1 MVKVCVV
8 GAGLSGLTVAHEL
21 IEKDLKLMYM
31 KKHHTAGGM
40 ARSERE
46 KHNVPTEHSWR
57 GYGPFY
63 YNVFDIMKRIPI
75 IENFGNNITFYKGE
89 KYDLT
94 PYINK
99 HPGGSIIKNAIGKN
113 VEEVWEQ
120 YGVKWHLKKQS
131 CNEAFKRIKGQ
142 REF

>member
-21 IEKDLKLMYM
+21 IEKGFEVDVYE
-31 KKHHTAGGM
+31 KHHTAGGM

-46 KHNVPTEHSWR
+46 KHNVPGEHSWR

-63 YNVFDIMKRIPI
+63 YNVFDIMKRIPM
-75 IENFGNNITFYKGE
+75 IENFGNNITFYKGD

-99 HPGGSIIKNAIGKN
+99 HPGGSVIKNAIGKN
-113 VEEVWEQ
+113 VV
-120 YGVKWHLKKQS
+120 GSFV
-131 CNEAFKRIKGQ
+131 
-142 REF
+142 